1 MPMRTY
7 HAGMQFSLARV
18 APDKLELAS
27 KYDKQQK
34 GYLTFQE
41 LSELYVAEKKGV
53 DLLRPEDLPEA
64 LALLGMEDLW
74 PQDYLANWTP
84 IYNYQCCIDWRGNF
98 YFGGIGAGNVKTGR
112 RFDYGTNP
120 ATELFVICFILDLFS
135 TDYLL
140 ENLNEGDVIIGP
152 WGFSGGP
159 TVDGYVTYY
168 PRWRLEIHHRFGTD
182 RRIYP
187 NQLQVTMPL
196 SQALSTANAQGL
208 SIYGVVELSGQ
219 TRYINRDNM
228 PFSNFNVPRSA
239 LLSSGTP

>member
-7 HAGMQFSLARV
+7 HAGMQFSLAGV
-18 APDKLELAS
+18 APDKLKLAS
-27 KYDKQQK
+27 EYDKQQK

-53 DLLRPEDLPEA
+53 DLLRLEDLPEA

-74 PQDYLANWTP
+74 PTYLADLTP
-84 IYNYQCCIDWRGNF
+84 VYNYLCCVDWRGNF
-98 YFGGIGAGNVKTGR
+98 HFDDIGAGNVKTGR
-112 RFDYGTNP
+112 RTDGTG
-120 ATELFVICFILDLFS
+120 TELFVICFILDIFS

-140 ENLNEGDVIIGP
+140 EHLDAGDVIIGP

-168 PRWRLEIHHRFGTD
+168 PRWRIEFYYRFSPDPG
-182 RRIYP
+182 RHIYP

-219 TRYINRDNM
+219 TLYINYDSI